1 MREQKVYFQTAPDQ
15 GNLCTMQVKS
25 NGRKNKDI
33 FLTLPKSNLD
43 ILYCA
48 IAIQKFIIE
57 KHCCNILFT
66 PHTAKN

>member
-15 GNLCTMQVKS
+15 GNVQCRK
-25 NGRKNKDI
+25 KNKDTL
-33 FLTLPKSNLD
+33 FTLTKSNLD
-43 ILYCA
+43 ILCRA